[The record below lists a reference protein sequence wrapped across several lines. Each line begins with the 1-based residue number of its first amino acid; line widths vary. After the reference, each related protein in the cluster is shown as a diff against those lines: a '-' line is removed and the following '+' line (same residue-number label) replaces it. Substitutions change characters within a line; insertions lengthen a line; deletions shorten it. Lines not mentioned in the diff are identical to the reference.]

1 MKSDPPDER
10 QSAADQAKGKVP
22 FAEKLAYA
30 AGNPVDQLASGVV
43 GRLTNPIFV
52 VTMGISP
59 SLISLVT
66 VLYRFWDA
74 LTDVAAGW
82 LSDNTRS
89 RWGRRRPFIFVSAI
103 ATGLWM
109 PVIWFFPQGWPTA
122 LLLTWMVGMWM
133 VRDVFASA
141 WNVPYQALMLEM
153 SSNPKER
160 TSISALRS
168 YFGSL
173 GAIVVGWVWYLTQLP
188 VFEDATGKV
197 DIILGARWVTF
208 GFGLVVIVLG
218 VLPAIF
224 AKERFYHQASK
235 QPRVSLRDN
244 FRFTFTNR
252 PFWFLVGF
260 TFLFV
265 LGTSAKGGLSFYTE
279 LFYVCGGDQKLCA
292 KINGLEASLTLGLG
306 LAGIPLFQWLANKF
320 GQKPVLMFAMGIV
333 STASLSTLV
342 TYTPKMPY
350 LMMLTGLLQ
359 APAMSGLWL
368 LLPPMLGDIVDYDE
382 LRTKERREGAF
393 MSIYSWV
400 FKLGYTL
407 AAAVSGPIVELAGFR
422 IKLGVGQAEGV
433 METMRWLLAFI
444 PSGMVGV
451 GLLVLAF
458 YPLGRRRMAE
468 VRAELEARRGI
479 V

>member
-1 MKSDPPDER
+1 
-10 QSAADQAKGKVP
+10 
-22 FAEKLAYA
+22 
-30 AGNPVDQLASGVV
+30 
-43 GRLTNPIFV
+43 
-52 VTMGISP
+52 MGISP

-82 LSDNTRS
+82 VSDNTRT
-89 RWGRRRPFIFVSAI
+89 RWGRRRPYVFVGAI
-103 ATGLWM
+103 ATGIWM
-109 PVIWFFPQGWPTA
+109 PVIWFFPRGWPTA
-122 LLLTWMVGMWM
+122 LLITWMVGMWM

-153 SSNPKER
+153 SSCPKQR
-160 TSISALRS
+160 TSISAMRS

-188 VFEDATGKV
+188 VFEDASGKV
-197 DIILGARWVTF
+197 DIILGARWVTAAF
-208 GFGLVVIVLG
+208 AIVVVILG
-218 VLPAIF
+218 ILPAIF
-224 AKERFYHQASK
+224 AKERFYTQASK
-235 QPRVSLRDN
+235 QARVSLRDN
-244 FRFTFTNR
+244 FRFTFTSR

-292 KINGLEASLTLGLG
+292 QINGLEASLTLGLG
-306 LAGIPLFQWLANKF
+306 LAGIPLFQWLAGKF
-320 GQKPVLMFAMGIV
+320 GQKPVLMLAMGIV

-342 TYTPKMPY
+342 TYTPSMPY
-350 LMMLTGLLQ
+350 LMMVTGLLQ

-382 LRTKERREGAF
+382 LRTSERREGAF
-393 MSIYSWV
+393 MSIFSWV

-407 AAAVSGPIVELAGFR
+407 AAAVSGPVVELAGFR
-422 IKLGVGQAEGV
+422 IKNGVGQADGV
-433 METMRWLLAFI
+433 VETMRLLLAVI
-444 PSGMVGV
+444 PASMVGL
-451 GLLVLAF
+451 GLLLLAF
-458 YPLGRRRMAE
+458 YPLGRRRMNE
-468 VRAELEARRGI
+468 VRAELEARRGVI
-479 V
+479 